1 MEDGRLGLAI
11 RALRRRRRWRQ
22 SDLARAAG
30 VSQATVSLLERGH
43 LEDATVR
50 VVRKVVAT
58 LEGRAAFDVRWR
70 GAALDRLLDE
80 RHAALG
86 SKVVEALIAGAWE
99 PQVEVSYSS
108 YGERGSIDVL
118 GWHAETRS
126 LLVVELKTD
135 VASVEELLRKHDEKV
150 RLGPRIALER
160 WNWRP
165 VVVARVLVLPED
177 GTSRRRWAAAQ
188 KLLSTAMPSST
199 VDVKRWIREPR
210 GPLAGVWFLPLSGRS
225 SASKSFGSR
234 ERVRCAKS
242 PRRPVAMA

>member
-1 MEDGRLGLAI
+1 VD
-11 RALRRRRRWRQ
+11 
-22 SDLARAAG
+22 
-30 VSQATVSLLERGH
+30 
-43 LEDATVR
+43 DATVR
-50 VVRKVVAT
+50 VVRKIVGT
-58 LEGRAAFDVRWR
+58 LEGRAAFDIRWR

-86 SKVVEALIAGAWE
+86 SKVVEALVASGWE

-108 YGERGSIDVL
+108 YGERGAIDVL

-160 WNWRP
+160 WNWRT

-177 GTSRRRWAAAQ
+177 GTSRRRWATAQ

-225 SASKSFGSR
+225 SASKSFGSG
-234 ERVRCAKS
+234 ERVRRPKS
-242 PRRPVAMA
+242 PRHTGRNGERPRHASSI